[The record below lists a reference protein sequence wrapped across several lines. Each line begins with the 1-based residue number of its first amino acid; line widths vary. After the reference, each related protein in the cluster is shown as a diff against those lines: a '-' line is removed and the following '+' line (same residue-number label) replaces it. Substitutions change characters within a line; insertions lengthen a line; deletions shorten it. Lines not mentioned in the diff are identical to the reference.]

1 MSRTPNFTGW
11 HAVILHREDANTERL
26 ERQLGLLGI
35 RATRQWEPLAN
46 WDGADLVLVDA
57 DQGWDDLLPGS
68 GVIMGRGDMPGKPLV
83 ALLASEAPGR
93 IAWAMQQGASAIIP
107 KPVAA
112 SAIYP
117 ALVMAVSI
125 HEERR
130 AVAERLQYL
139 EERVRMRPLVHAAVE
154 KLRAARDLDEERA
167 YAILRDCAM
176 RRRLSM
182 EQVAAMFLG
191 GAEPLPEVG

>member
-1 MSRTPNFTGW
+1 MSKTPNFTGW

-35 RATRQWEPLAN
+35 RANRQWEPLAD
-46 WDGADLVLVDA
+46 WEATDIVLVDA
-57 DQGWDDLLPGS
+57 DQGWDDLLPAK
-68 GVIMGRGDMPGKPLV
+68 GDALGKPLV
-83 ALLASEAPGR
+83 AMLASEAPGR
-93 IAWAMQQGASAIIP
+93 IAWAMKQGASAIIP

-112 SAIYP
+112 SAVYP

-125 HEERR
+125 HDERR
-130 AVAERLQYL
+130 ALAERLHYL

-154 KLRAARDLDEERA
+154 KLRAARGFDEERA

-176 RRRLSM
+176 RRQLSM
-182 EQVAAMFLG
+182 EQVAAIFLG

>member
-1 MSRTPNFTGW
+1 MSKTPNFTGW
-11 HAVILHREDANTERL
+11 HALILHREDANTERL

-35 RATRQWEPLAN
+35 RASRQWEPLTDWN
-46 WDGADLVLVDA
+46 VADLVLVDA
-57 DQGWDDLLPGS
+57 DQGWDDLLPAKGEAL
-68 GVIMGRGDMPGKPLV
+68 GKPLV

-93 IAWAMQQGASAIIP
+93 VAWALEQGASAIIP
-107 KPVAA
+107 KPVTA
-112 SAIYP
+112 SAVYP
-117 ALVMAVSI
+117 ALVMAVTI

-154 KLRAARDLDEERA
+154 KLRAARGLDEERA
-167 YAILRDCAM
+167 YAVLRDCAM

-182 EQVAAMFLG
+182 EQVAAIFLG

>member
-11 HAVILHREDANTERL
+11 PAVILHREDANTERL

-35 RATRQWEPLAN
+35 RATRQWEPLAD
-46 WDGADLVLVDA
+46 WESADLVLVDA
-57 DQGWDDLLPGS
+57 DQGWDDLLPAKADLL
-68 GVIMGRGDMPGKPLV
+68 GRPLV
-83 ALLASEAPGR
+83 ALLGSEAPGR

-130 AVAERLQYL
+130 AVADRLQYL

-154 KLRAARDLDEERA
+154 KLRAARGLDEEQA

-182 EQVAAMFLG
+182 EQVAAIFLG

>member
-11 HAVILHREDANTERL
+11 HAVILHREDANTDRL
-26 ERQLGLLGI
+26 TRQLGLLGI
-35 RATRQWEPLAN
+35 KAARQWEPLVT
-46 WDGADLVLVDA
+46 WDGADIILVDA
-57 DQGWDDLLPGS
+57 DQGWDDLLPREGEVPS
-68 GVIMGRGDMPGKPLV
+68 RPLV
-83 ALLASEAPGR
+83 ALLGSEAPGR
-93 IAWAMQQGASAIIP
+93 IAWAMKQGASAIIP

-125 HEERR
+125 HEERK

-154 KLRAARDLDEERA
+154 KLMAARGLDEERA
-167 YAILRDCAM
+167 YAVLRDCAM
-176 RRRLSM
+176 RRRVPM

>member
-11 HAVILHREDANTERL
+11 QSVILHRADANTERL
-26 ERQLGLLGI
+26 ERQLGLLGL
-35 RATRQWEPLAN
+35 RTTRQWEPLAN

-57 DQGWDDLLPGS
+57 DQGWDDLLPTK
-68 GVIMGRGDMPGKPLV
+68 GDMLGKPLV
-83 ALLASEAPGR
+83 ALLGSEAPGR

-112 SAIYP
+112 SAVYP

-130 AVAERLQYL
+130 AVADRLQYL

-154 KLRAARDLDEERA
+154 KLRAARGLDEDRA

>member
-35 RATRQWEPLAN
+35 RSIRQWEPLAAG
-46 WDGADLVLVDA
+46 DSADLVLVDA
-57 DQGWDDLLPGS
+57 DQGWDDLLPEK
-68 GVIMGRGDMPGKPLV
+68 GDALGKPLV
-83 ALLASEAPGR
+83 ALLGSEAPGR
-93 IAWAMQQGASAIIP
+93 IAWAMKQGASAIIP

-112 SAIYP
+112 SAVYP

-130 AVAERLQYL
+130 ALAERLQYL
-139 EERVRMRPLVHAAVE
+139 EERIRMRPLVHAAVE
-154 KLRAARDLDEERA
+154 KLRAARGLDEERA

-182 EQVAAMFLG
+182 EQVSAIFLG
-191 GAEPLPEVG
+191 GLEPLPEVG

>member
-1 MSRTPNFTGW
+1 MNRTPNFTGW

-26 ERQLGLLGI
+26 TRQLGLLGI
-35 RATRQWEPLAN
+35 RATRQWEPLAS
-46 WDGADLVLVDA
+46 WDGADIVLVDA
-57 DQGWDDLLPGS
+57 DQGWDDLLPGD
-68 GVIMGRGDMPGKPLV
+68 GNAPGRPLV
-83 ALLASEAPGR
+83 ALLGSEAPGR
-93 IAWAMQQGASAIIP
+93 IAWAMKQGASAIIP

-112 SAIYP
+112 SAVYP

-125 HEERR
+125 HEERK

-154 KLRAARDLDEERA
+154 KLMAARGLDEERA
-167 YAILRDCAM
+167 YGILRDCAM
-176 RRRLSM
+176 QRRLSM
-182 EQVAAMFLG
+182 EQVAAIFLG